1 MRNNLNNI
9 SLKQLRA
16 FEAIT
21 QQGSFIEAAHH
32 LFLTPS
38 ALSETIKALESRLG
52 VRLFDRST
60 RRVDLTPAG
69 REFLEHTQQSL
80 TLLENAV
87 LRMDELR
94 GLRRGR
100 VRVVGATSAMACLVT
115 PCLPA
120 LSLIAPQLRV
130 EMRTSLS
137 DSMLYALHQ
146 GEADF
151 CVASIPAQALQDVEH
166 TALLDD
172 QFGLVGIKGHPA
184 LATPI
189 IDLND
194 VLGTQRIGLTTPTL
208 IDDVLADLPD
218 LPAAFRDPLVSVDGT
233 GSLVA
238 VLEQGTSVAI
248 LPALS
253 FHQLANP
260 ALVFRPLAPPFRM
273 RRVSLAR
280 NAARSLTPAAQALW
294 DLVLQQAQRLAD
306 VPGIYL
312 PEHPSGL
319 TVKSVGSQVTLP

>member
-16 FEAIT
+16 FQEIT
-21 QQGSFIEAAHH
+21 RQGSFIEAAHH

-52 VRLFDRST
+52 IRLLDRST
-60 RRVDLTPAG
+60 RRVDITPAG
-69 REFLEHTQQSL
+69 REFLEHTQQAL

-100 VRVVGATSAMACLVT
+100 VRVVGATSALACLVA
-115 PCLPA
+115 PCLPK

-137 DSMLYALHQ
+137 ESMLNALLKE
-146 GEADF
+146 EADF

-166 TALLDD
+166 VPLLDD
-172 QFGLVGIKGHPA
+172 QFGLVGIQGHPA
-184 LATPI
+184 LTTSIIHLLDIRDTP
-189 IDLND
+189 
-194 VLGTQRIGLTTPTL
+194 RIGLTTPTL
-208 IDDVLADLPD
+208 IDSLLADLPN
-218 LPAAFRDPLVSVDGT
+218 LPEVFRNPLVHVDGT
-233 GSLVA
+233 DSLAA

-253 FHQLANP
+253 FHQLDNS
-260 ALVFRPLAPPFRM
+260 ALVFRPLAPPFPV

-280 NAARSLTPAAQALW
+280 KAARSLTPAAQALW
-294 DLVLQQAQRLAD
+294 NLIQQHSQQLAN

-312 PEHPSGL
+312 PGNLSRS
-319 TVKSVGSQVTLP
+319 TIQKMAQT

>member
-16 FEAIT
+16 FEEIT
-21 QQGSFIEAAHH
+21 QQGSFIEAAHL

-87 LRMDELR
+87 VRMDELR

-100 VRVVGATSAMACLVT
+100 VRVVGATSAMACLVA
-115 PCLPA
+115 PCLPK
-120 LSLIAPQLRV
+120 LSLIAPHLRV

-137 DSMLYALHQ
+137 EPMLNALHKE
-146 GEADF
+146 EADF
-151 CVASIPAQALQDVEH
+151 CVASIPVQALQDVEH
-166 TALLDD
+166 VPLLDD
-172 QFGLVGIKGHPA
+172 QFGLVGVRGHPA
-184 LATPI
+184 LATSI
-189 IDLND
+189 VHLRD
-194 VLGTQRIGLTTPTL
+194 VGDTSRIGLTTPTL
-208 IDDVLADLPD
+208 IDNLLANLPD
-218 LPAAFRDPLVSVDGT
+218 LSETFRNPLVHVDGT
-233 GSLVA
+233 GSLAA

-253 FHQLANP
+253 FHQLDNP
-260 ALVFRPLAPPFRM
+260 ALVFRPLAPPFPV

-280 NAARSLTPAAQALW
+280 KATRSLTPAAQALW
-294 DLVLQQAQRLAD
+294 NLIQQHAQQLAD
-306 VPGIYL
+306 VPGICL
-312 PEHPSGL
+312 PGNPSD
-319 TVKSVGSQVTLP
+319 

>member
-1 MRNNLNNI
+1 M
-9 SLKQLRA
+9 KQLRA
-16 FEAIT
+16 FEEIT
-21 QQGSFIEAAHH
+21 QQGSFTEAAQQ

-52 VRLFDRST
+52 VRLLDRST

-69 REFLEHTQQSL
+69 REFLEHTQQTL

-100 VRVVGATSAMACLVT
+100 VRVVGATSAMACLVA
-115 PCLPA
+115 PCLSE

-137 DSMLYALHQ
+137 ESMLNALHKE
-146 GEADF
+146 EADF

-166 TALLDD
+166 VPLLDD
-172 QFGLVGIKGHPA
+172 QFGLVGIQGHPA
-184 LATPI
+184 LVTST
-189 IDLND
+189 IDLRD
-194 VLGTQRIGLTTPTL
+194 IRDTSRIGLTTPTL
-208 IDDVLADLPD
+208 IDSLLADLPD
-218 LPAAFRDPLVSVDGT
+218 AFRNPLVHVDGT
-233 GSLVA
+233 GSLAA

-253 FHQLANP
+253 FHQLDNP
-260 ALVFRPLAPPFRM
+260 ALVFRPLAPPFPV

-280 NAARSLTPAAQALW
+280 KAARSLMPAAQALW
-294 DLVLQQAQRLAD
+294 NLIQQYAQQLAN
-306 VPGIYL
+306 VPGIWL
-312 PEHPSGL
+312 PCNSSNLSIKIDDLEVASP
-319 TVKSVGSQVTLP
+319 